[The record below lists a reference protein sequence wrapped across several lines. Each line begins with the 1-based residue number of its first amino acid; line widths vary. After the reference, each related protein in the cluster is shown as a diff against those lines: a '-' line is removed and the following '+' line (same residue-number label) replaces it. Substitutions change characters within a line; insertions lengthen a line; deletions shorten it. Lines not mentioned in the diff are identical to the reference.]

1 MDVSERVTF
10 SLSFPIS
17 LYFGIRDR
25 YTLVTCWQL
34 TTRLCRQQSTRV
46 TSITSY
52 EDPTLCHL
60 SYSWAFS
67 ALEDNFTPF
76 RDSKVQV
83 KTHDFELEGTSL

>member
-1 MDVSERVTF
+1 MSERVPF

-17 LYFGIRDR
+17 LSFGIRDR
-25 YTLVTCWQL
+25 YTFVTCWQL
-34 TTRLCRQQSTRV
+34 TTHMCRQQSTRV

-67 ALEDNFTPF
+67 ALEDNVTPF